1 MPVQKI
7 GKYDIIRLIGKG
19 SMGTVYEAHDP
30 IIDRSVALKIIS
42 GKSVE
47 HPEYLQRFKKEVQ
60 AQGRVLHPNV
70 AVIFD
75 VNYHAGDY
83 IIVMEFVRGRSLRQE
98 MDRER
103 IFTLRN
109 FYRIVRQI
117 CGGLACAHRQGVIHR
132 DIKPENIYLTDQ
144 DQVKILDFSI
154 AKLQSSTTVTG
165 MNFLLGSAFYMS
177 PEQIMGVEVGPET
190 DQFSLGVL
198 CFEMLCG
205 QRPFAADNV
214 ADSILNTTRLPAPA
228 LSDLNPMVDPRLNEI
243 IQRALHKDPWHR
255 YPSIAHLWK
264 SLHLH
269 FAELEPTL
277 VEADLLEF

>member
-1 MPVQKI
+1 
-7 GKYDIIRLIGKG
+7 LIGKG
-19 SMGTVYEAHDP
+19 SMGTVYEALDP
-30 IIDRSVALKIIS
+30 IIGRSVALKIIS

-83 IIVMEFVRGRSLRQE
+83 IIVMEYVNGHSLRTD

-103 IFTLRN
+103 IFTLRK

-117 CGGLACAHRQGVIHR
+117 CGGLACAHHQGVIHR
-132 DIKPENIYLTDQ
+132 DIKPENIYLTGQ
-144 DQVKILDFSI
+144 EQVKILDFSI
-154 AKLQSSTTVTG
+154 AKLQTSTTATG
-165 MNFLLGSAFYMS
+165 MNFLLGSAFYMA
-177 PEQIMGVEVGPET
+177 PEQIMGAPVGPET

-198 CFEMLCG
+198 SFEMLSG
-205 QRPFAADNV
+205 RRPFEGENV
-214 ADSILNTTRLPAPA
+214 ADSILNTTRETAPA
-228 LSDLNPMVDPRLNEI
+228 LHELNPMVAPRLNEI
-243 IQRALHKDPWHR
+243 IQRTLNKDPRQR
-255 YPSIAHLWK
+255 YPSVAHFRK

-269 FAELEPTL
+269 FAELEPSL
-277 VEADLLEF
+277 VEAELLE

>member
-7 GKYDIIRLIGKG
+7 GKYEIIRMIGKG

-30 IIDRSVALKIIS
+30 IIDRFVALKIIS
-42 GKSVE
+42 GKNIE
-47 HPEYLQRFKKEVQ
+47 HSEYLQRFKKEVQ

-83 IIVMEFVRGRSLRQE
+83 IIVMEFVRGRSLRRE
-98 MDRER
+98 MEQER

-117 CGGLACAHRQGVIHR
+117 CSGLACAHRQGVIHR

-154 AKLQSSTTVTG
+154 AKLQSSTTATD

-177 PEQIMGVEVGPET
+177 PEQIMGAAVGPET

-198 CFEMLCG
+198 CFEMLSG

-214 ADSILNTTRLPAPA
+214 ADSILNTTRLQAPA
-228 LSDLNPMVDPRLNEI
+228 LFDLNPMVDPRLNEI
-243 IQRALHKDPWHR
+243 IQRTLHKDPWQR
-255 YPSIAHLWK
+255 YPSIAHFRK

-269 FAELEPTL
+269 FAELEPSL
-277 VEADLLEF
+277 VEADLLEY